1 MALLCWVL
9 PMKFLVD
16 TSAKTLGTLT
26 SDLVAGQLLTPLTNY
41 ANAGGVFAMDN
52 GAFSGFKRK
61 PFFRMLE
68 RNLEHE
74 ERCLFLTVPDIVG
87 NAKLTTELYY
97 QFTKETKMLP
107 WANKWA
113 MVAQDGIEDLT
124 INWWGVRTL
133 FIGGTT
139 EFKDSNACYD
149 VVKAAKILDI
159 PVHVGRVNTYKRY
172 RVFADLGAD
181 TCDGSGIA
189 KFSHMLK
196 DIETSVNRKAS
207 PDTQADLFTE
217 GVCGV

>member
-1 MALLCWVL
+1 
-9 PMKFLVD
+9 MKFLVD

-97 QFTKETKMLP
+97 QFTKETEMLP

-149 VVKAAKILDI
+149 VVKAA
-159 PVHVGRVNTYKRY
+159 
-172 RVFADLGAD
+172 F
-181 TCDGSGIA
+181 
-189 KFSHMLK
+189 
-196 DIETSVNRKAS
+196 
-207 PDTQADLFTE
+207 
-217 GVCGV
+217 